1 MGSKKSKI
9 ETENNVVTKPAIARE
24 NAYLTDK
31 QVDELKNILLAEKER
46 ILNKDHDPQRYSLD
60 KNELADPLDE
70 ASINIQAS
78 QELRFRN
85 RESFYL
91 KKINK
96 SLAGIERGEYGL
108 CEDCGIEI
116 GFERLMARPTAEL
129 CITCKEEAEFNE
141 KNNFFAKKSKSLG
154 KTLQEMSNR

>member
-1 MGSKKSKI
+1 MGSKKIKT
-9 ETENNVVTKPAIARE
+9 ETENNVETKAAIARE
-24 NAYLTDK
+24 NAYLTNK
-31 QVDELKNILLAEKER
+31 QVDELKNTLLAEKER

-108 CEDCGIEI
+108 CEDCGVEI